1 MKIQKKVIIPVA
13 SALIVTGL
21 MFGLIAFSGKED
33 PNKTNPPATSPQY
46 YTEVSSSAPTATA
59 PEDSNTLKLS
69 FIGDCILGVDPI
81 SYSEGSFIWY
91 SENYPLSYFFEKVKP
106 QLENDDFTISN
117 MECVLSDNLSLKEI
131 DKGYTPAFWFRA
143 KAKNANILTE
153 GSVEIASVVNNHT
166 DDYGDEGYA
175 DTIKSLEAAG
185 LLVGEDCKPIYFE
198 KNGIRIGLV
207 CANLWG
213 YWQVS
218 YIEDALKEMQDKCDY
233 QIVFFHGG
241 EEGYHMPDNFKIDAC
256 RDLANSGLCDLI
268 VGAHPHVLQPL
279 EVVNNVP
286 IMYSVGNF
294 CFAGNNYPENKTV
307 IFKANL
313 TKNEDGTIK
322 TETEVIPCYVYTGSF
337 NNWQPAIVTDEADKA
352 DIMSMINT
360 PVDYWTPTEPS
371 SSTSPSS
378 SATLSAEETPAPEEE
393 YIPDYEEDYQEE
405 YPEENTE
412 EYIPETEEI
421 IDYPDEEYTDEY
433 IEDSENFE
441 DYEDFETPEEDF
453 GYEEEVYTVISY
465 Y

>member
-1 MKIQKKVIIPVA
+1 MKINKKVIIPVV

-21 MFGLIAFSGKED
+21 MFALIAFSGKDEI
-33 PNKTNPPATSPQY
+33 PASKPVATSPH
-46 YTEVSSSAPTATA
+46 THTKNETNTHNTTA
-59 PEDSNTLKLS
+59 PKAENTLKLS
-69 FIGDCILGVDPI
+69 FIGDCILGVDPV

-106 QLENDDFTISN
+106 QLDNDDFTIAN
-117 MECVLSDNLSLKEI
+117 MECVLSDNLSLKPI
-131 DKGYTPAFWFRA
+131 DKGYSPAFWFRA
-143 KAKNANILTE
+143 KAKNAEILTE

-166 DDYGDEGYA
+166 DDFGDKGYF
-175 DTIKSLEAAG
+175 DTIKSLESAG
-185 LLVGEDCKPIYFE
+185 LSVGEDCKPVYFE
-198 KNGIRIGLV
+198 KNGIKVGLV

-218 YIEDALKEMQDKCDY
+218 YIEDALKDMQNKCDY
-233 QIVFFHGG
+233 RVVFFHGG

-268 VGAHPHVLQPL
+268 VGAHPHVLQPF

-313 TKNEDGTIK
+313 TKNEDGSIK
-322 TETEVIPCYVYTGSF
+322 TETEIIPCYVYTGPY
-337 NNWQPAIVTDEADKA
+337 NNWQPAIVTDESDKA
-352 DIMSMINT
+352 DIMAVINT

-378 SATLSAEETPAPEEE
+378 TATVTAEEPPALEEE
-393 YIPDYEEDYQEE
+393 YIPDYEEDYEE

-433 IEDSENFE
+433 IGDSEG
-441 DYEDFETPEEDF
+441 YEGFETPEEDF
-453 GYEEEVYTVISY
+453 EYEEVYTVISY

>member
-1 MKIQKKVIIPVA
+1 MKIQKKIIIPVV
-13 SALIVTGL
+13 SALIVAGL
-21 MFGLIAFSGKED
+21 VFALVAFSGKEE
-33 PNKTNPPATSPQY
+33 TPASAPVSTSPEI
-46 YTEVSSSAPTATA
+46 TNTTTPHTTATTTS
-59 PEDSNTLKLS
+59 PKSDNTLKLS
-69 FIGDCILGVDPI
+69 FIGDCILGVDPV

-117 MECVLSDNLSLKEI
+117 MECVLSDNLSLKAI

-143 KAKNANILTE
+143 KAKNAEILTE

-198 KNGIRIGLV
+198 KNGIKVGLV

-218 YIEDALKEMQDKCDY
+218 YIEDALKDMQDKCDY
-233 QIVFFHGG
+233 KVVFFHGG

-268 VGAHPHVLQPL
+268 VGAHPHVLQPF
-279 EVVNNVP
+279 EIVNNVP

-313 TKNEDGTIK
+313 TKNDDGSIK
-322 TETEVIPCYVYTGSF
+322 TETEVIPCYVYTGDC

-352 DIMSMINT
+352 DIMAMINT

-371 SSTSPSS
+371 STAPSS
-378 SATLSAEETPAPEEE
+378 TADVSEEETEVPEEE
-393 YIPDYEEDYQEE
+393 YVPEYTEEYEEE
-405 YPEENTE
+405 YPD

-433 IEDSENFE
+433 IEDSEDYE
-441 DYEDFETPEEDF
+441 DYEDFESPEDEPYYED
-453 GYEEEVYTVISY
+453 EVHTEISY

>member
-1 MKIQKKVIIPVA
+1 MKINKKVIIPLT

-21 MFGLIAFSGKED
+21 VFALIAFSGKE
-33 PNKTNPPATSPQY
+33 KAPASTPVSTSPHIHN
-46 YTEVSSSAPTATA
+46 TNEATTPHTTA
-59 PEDSNTLKLS
+59 PKDENTLKLS
-69 FIGDCILGVDPI
+69 FIGDCILGVDPV

-91 SENYPLSYFFEKVKP
+91 SENHPLSYFFEKVKP

-117 MECVLSDNLSLKEI
+117 MECVLSDNLSLKAI
-131 DKGYTPAFWFRA
+131 DKGYSPAFWFRA
-143 KAKNANILTE
+143 KAKNAEILTE

-166 DDYGDEGYA
+166 DDFGDEGYA
-175 DTIKSLEAAG
+175 DTIKSLEVAG
-185 LLVGEDCKPIYFE
+185 LAVGEDCKPIYFE
-198 KNGIRIGLV
+198 KNGIKVGIV

-218 YIEDALKEMQDKCDY
+218 YIEDALKDMQDKCDY
-233 QIVFFHGG
+233 QVVFFHGG

-268 VGAHPHVLQPL
+268 VGAHPHVLQPF

-313 TKNEDGTIK
+313 TKNDDGSIK
-322 TETEVIPCYVYTGSF
+322 TETEVIPCYVYTGPY

-352 DIMSMINT
+352 DIMAMINT

-371 SSTSPSS
+371 STAPSS
-378 SATLSAEETPAPEEE
+378 SAAVSTEEITEAPEEE
-393 YIPDYEEDYQEE
+393 YSPDYPDYNEEYEEEYTEDYYYETEPPVE
-405 YPEENTE
+405 YPDTEDYTEDYYEDDENYEDEPDFEE
-412 EYIPETEEI
+412 EEI
-421 IDYPDEEYTDEY
+421 ITA
-433 IEDSENFE
+433 
-441 DYEDFETPEEDF
+441 
-453 GYEEEVYTVISY
+453 ISY